1 MRARRC
7 GRWLQTGVV
16 AARGDPRAEARTP
29 GPAVCSRSRG
39 PVMGAHGGPFPS
51 FSRHV
56 LFLMDLRRLVSAFS
70 VRAPSVSDGGAWR
83 SVRTRRCGPSALRLA
98 PTPASSHHAP
108 ADTCNLSR
116 RSVRMCSAR
125 LPVRQLMHPQ
135 PARAPTLHRKD
146 APTLHRVRRARADKA
161 SLSPG
166 ARSRSCRRGSYRSWL
181 DAAAGLAGGVRS
193 AQLPLGEPEAPHLSI
208 HRPTRPHDRKGSA
221 RNGA

>member
-98 PTPASSHHAP
+98 PASCHHASYLGRHLQSIAEICPYVFCSLARKAAYAP
-108 ADTCNLSR
+108 AACARSHAASEGRSHASPRTPRPGRQSVIIPR
-116 RSVRMCSAR
+116 RPQPIMSAR
-125 LPVRQLMHPQ
+125 IVSLVAGCCCGPGGWS
-135 PARAPTLHRKD
+135 ARCT
-146 APTLHRVRRARADKA
+146 
-161 SLSPG
+161 
-166 ARSRSCRRGSYRSWL
+166 
-181 DAAAGLAGGVRS
+181 AAAGRA
-193 AQLPLGEPEAPHLSI
+193 
-208 HRPTRPHDRKGSA
+208 
-221 RNGA
+221 